1 MWTYLKKILIKY
13 MARRQ
18 YQSSL
23 DQINSFREFLAFFL
37 AYIQLHPTVDRK
49 VVLHQYHQIVLE
61 AFCEDLEGKLNDSRC
76 IECFQSFMEKAIR
89 IEYLV
94 I

>member
-1 MWTYLKKILIKY
+1 